1 MRYLTLALIFVILSV
16 GIFATEV
23 ELTKEAEGEIYI
35 LRHVLARLIIE
46 FINVLD
52 ATRYEGV
59 SIVFRMK
66 LETIMA
72 ECVKM
77 LDLLKVR
84 IVE

>member
-1 MRYLTLALIFVILSV
+1 MTLLLIFVILSV
-16 GIFATEV
+16 SIFATEI
-23 ELTKEAEGEIYI
+23 ELTKKAEGEIYI

-52 ATRYEGV
+52 AARYEGV

-77 LDLLKVR
+77 LDLLKVKIR
-84 IVE
+84 E